1 MSLHIFS
8 IALISISSN
17 ADSFAIAIAYG
28 IRKVRIAILPN
39 LLIASVS
46 SFGTFLSM
54 SLGQTIG
61 GYLPRSISTM
71 LGSGVL
77 ISIGILGISAAIL
90 QERQRRKIEKYR
102 QENPGELRS
111 IDSTQSSN
119 DALQENGQYTD
130 LPAIT
135 LRNSSRYMTIKE
147 SIPLAFS
154 LTINNIGGGIG
165 AGIASLNV
173 PFTTALTFI
182 FAILAVLVGCALGQN
197 FAKKMTEYWAHL
209 LSSISI
215 ILIGIYEYLN

>member
-8 IALISISSN
+8 IALISTSSN
-17 ADSFAIAIAYG
+17 IDSFAIAIAYG

-77 ISIGILGISAAIL
+77 ISIGILGISTAIL

-102 QENPGELRS
+102 QENYAKLRS
-111 IDSTQSSN
+111 IDP
-119 DALQENGQYTD
+119 LQTREHYIDIPPIPPINK
-130 LPAIT
+130 
-135 LRNSSRYMTIKE
+135 SRYMTVKE

-173 PFTTALTFI
+173 PFTTGLTFI
-182 FAILAVLVGCALGQN
+182 FAILAILIGCALGQN

>member
-1 MSLHIFS
+1 MSLHLFS
-8 IALISISSN
+8 IALISTSSN
-17 ADSFAIAIAYG
+17 IDSFAIAIAYG

-39 LLIASVS
+39 LLIATVS

-71 LGSGVL
+71 LGSVVL
-77 ISIGILGISAAIL
+77 ISIGILGMSAAIL
-90 QERQRRKIEKYR
+90 QERQRHKIEKYW
-102 QENPGELRS
+102 QENYNRLKS
-111 IDSTQSSN
+111 IDSP
-119 DALQENGQYTD
+119 QERENYID
-130 LPAIT
+130 IPAIPPIDK
-135 LRNSSRYMTIKE
+135 SRYMTIKE

-165 AGIASLNV
+165 AGIANLNV

-182 FAILAVLVGCALGQN
+182 LAILAILIGCALGQN
-197 FAKKMTEYWAHL
+197 FARKMTEYWAHL

-215 ILIGIYEYLN
+215 ILIGIYEYFN